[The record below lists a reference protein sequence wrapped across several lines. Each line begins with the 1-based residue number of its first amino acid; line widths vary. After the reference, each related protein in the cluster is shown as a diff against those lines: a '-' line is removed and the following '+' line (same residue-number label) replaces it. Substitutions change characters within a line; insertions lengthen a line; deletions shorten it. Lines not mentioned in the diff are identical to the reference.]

1 MSGKP
6 KEAGTF
12 DFTVRAKDANN
23 KIITKSYSIK
33 IVPPVSIKTS
43 NLSNGQVAAQY
54 RFKLTALGGYQPY
67 HWQVDS
73 LPSGLF
79 LNDNGVIK
87 GKPASNTQGL
97 YTPNFT
103 VTDDTGKTSTKQVA
117 FEIIP

>member
-1 MSGKP
+1 LSGKP

-12 DFTVRAKDANN
+12 NFTVSAKDAKN
-23 KIITKSYSIK
+23 KVINKPYSIK

-43 NLSNGQVAAQY
+43 ILANGQVAAQY
-54 RFKLTALGGYQPY
+54 KFKLTALGGYQPY

-73 LPSGLF
+73 LPSGLI
-79 LNDNGVIK
+79 LNNNGVIK

-103 VTDDTGKTSTKQVA
+103 VTDDTGKTATKQVT